1 LLELVNEI
9 IINHKMKKN
18 NKKPTIIDVAKKAGV
33 SRQTVSR
40 VLSGSELVAEST
52 RKRVQN
58 VIDHLYYRPDPIAR
72 SLVNQRTFL
81 IGVII
86 TSFTGYTRDQILSG
100 TEKEAA
106 LNNYNLFICGAE
118 ANRYGEPINVP
129 LLNSQRYEG
138 LFILY
143 RGSKVDTHVIFNE
156 IPDDI
161 PVVTLGYSPKNR
173 EVFRIQLNNRRG
185 AYLATR
191 HLIDRGHR
199 KIAILTGTRGRY
211 DTEERLN
218 GYYKALRE
226 AGHSVDPSLTFEGDW
241 TAETAFSLF
250 SDTNTIKPAFTAV
263 FSQSDIM
270 AVGLISALKKR
281 GLRVPQDIAVVGFD
295 NIDIG
300 RYMDPPL
307 STIDHKLFYT
317 GSQGIHMLI
326 DAIEGKGREQK
337 KILIPTELVI
347 RDSSTYDYPFIEP
360 INRPLTK

>member
-1 LLELVNEI
+1 
-9 IINHKMKKN
+9 MKKAD
-18 NKKPTIIDVAKKAGV
+18 KKPTIIDVAKKAGV

-40 VLSGSELVAEST
+40 VLSGSELVAEPT

-58 VIDHLYYRPDPIAR
+58 AIDRLYYRPDPIAR
-72 SLVNQRTFL
+72 SLVNKRTYL

-100 TEKEAA
+100 AEKEAA

-118 ANRYGEPINVP
+118 ANRYGEPVDVP

-143 RGSKVDTHVIFNE
+143 RGAKQDSHVIFDE
-156 IPDDI
+156 IPDGI

-173 EVFRIQLNNRRG
+173 AVFRVQLNNRSG
-185 AYLATR
+185 AYHATR
-191 HLIDRGHR
+191 HLIKRGHR
-199 KIAILTGTRGRY
+199 KIAVLTGTRGRY
-211 DTEERLN
+211 DTEERLA
-218 GYYKALRE
+218 GYRKALKE
-226 AGHSVDPSLTFEGDW
+226 AGYAADPSLTFEGDW
-241 TAETAFSLF
+241 TAETAYSLF
-250 SDTNTIKPAFTAV
+250 ADAVTGTPAFSAV

-270 AVGLISALKKR
+270 AIGLISALKKL

-317 GSQGIHMLI
+317 GSRGIRMLI
-326 DAIEGKGREQK
+326 DAIEKKNREK
-337 KILIPTELVI
+337 KKVLIATELVV
-347 RDSSTYDYPFIEP
+347 RDSST
-360 INRPLTK
+360 